1 MNESETLETVAI
13 TSAVVSSIA
22 AAVKGLTS
30 ITTTAEAVEL
40 SMSAIGT
47 AEALPA
53 AMVAIETGIIGI
65 AATATAFTAA
75 AIFTVALTAIAVT
88 ALAKNEGCCELNHEE
103 VVTILRELVG
113 NLNEP
118 VAK

>member
-22 AAVKGLTS
+22 AAVKGLME
-30 ITTTAEAVEL
+30 ITIASEGVEAA
-40 SMSAIGT
+40 MATIGT

-88 ALAKNEGCCELNHEE
+88 ALAKNEGCCELNHDE

>member
-1 MNESETLETVAI
+1 MAKLETLETVAI

-22 AAVKGLTS
+22 AAVKGLME
-30 ITTTAEAVEL
+30 ITIASEGVEAAML
-40 SMSAIGT
+40 AIGT
-47 AEALPA
+47 AEALPT
-53 AMVAIETGIIGI
+53 AMAAIETGIIGMT
-65 AATATAFTAA
+65 ATATAFTAA

-88 ALAKNEGCCELNHEE
+88 ALAKNKGCCELNHDE

-113 NLNEP
+113 ELNGP